1 MAMLLF
7 YAGENRFAIDCSSI
21 LRVVPNVILEKV
33 PDRSP
38 FVAGVMALGGELIP
52 VIDFC
57 QIIEKRATHPFLN
70 SRIILLRDFFSGTNR
85 IVGLLGEKVEAI
97 IDLHPNQFNQSE
109 SYLHQF
115 PYLEKGY
122 HDDRGI
128 IHAINLR
135 EFFRFLS
142 TTVFLDSGTETY
154 AS

>member
-1 MAMLLF
+1 MLLF

-21 LRVVPNVILEKV
+21 SRVVPNVILDEV
-33 PDRSP
+33 PDRAL
-38 FVAGVMALGGELIP
+38 FVAGVMSLGNELIP

-70 SRIILLRDFFSGTNR
+70 SRIILLRDSFSGKNR

-97 IDLHPNQFNQSE
+97 IDLHPDQFNQSE
-109 SYLHQF
+109 FYLHHF
-115 PYLEKGY
+115 PYLDKGF
-122 HDDRGI
+122 HDDKGI
-128 IHAINLR
+128 IHAINLG

-142 TTVFLDSGTETY
+142 ASVFHDSGYETY